1 MRPVMLQ
8 WGGGVSLSSLT
19 PTTPQ
24 GRVVQLDA
32 KGSSRKVMPLPVQAW
47 AMPTKPW
54 QKAPYVFAAPQ
65 HGSRTNLLPG
75 GGEGEAVEADGGSV
89 AVWLMPQGHTDTGL
103 KHARAKAPAGGDGG
117 LRRIATLAQRVE
129 RLPPDALRRIK
140 VIHGRVQ
147 DVKPIPGAFVL
158 FDPPYLGAP
167 RYAAVFP
174 REEVLDAA
182 RAWAKVAARVVV
194 CEGEPLPLDGW
205 STWRLAAKEWVT
217 AWGVSHAPN
226 AQLNLLPAVYRSD
239 RKPCRL

>member
-1 MRPVMLQ
+1 
-8 WGGGVSLSSLT
+8 
-19 PTTPQ
+19 
-24 GRVVQLDA
+24 
-32 KGSSRKVMPLPVQAW
+32 MPLPVQAW

-75 GGEGEAVEADGGSV
+75 GGEGEAVEAGDDSV
-89 AVWLMPQGHTDTGL
+89 AGWLMPESKTDVKVKGVLQRNSLGRRKDDDDASPHEQGWLMPQGHTDTGL
-103 KHARAKAPAGGDGG
+103 KQARAKAPAGGDGG

-129 RLPPDALRRIK
+129 RLPQVALDRIK
-140 VIHGRVQ
+140 VIHGKVQ
-147 DVKPIPGAFVL
+147 DVKPIPGAFVM

-174 REEVLDAA
+174 REEVLDVA

-217 AWGVSHAPN
+217 AWGVSHAPS
-226 AQLNLLPAVYRSD
+226 AQLQLVPAVYRSD
-239 RKPCRL
+239 RKKCRL